1 MEVRGWKC
9 GLGKM
14 GLNYGKSRENHQ
26 QYEVLVLGLDLDI
39 NTIDFYAVSVDH
51 NSFLTGGDSSKC

>member
-1 MEVRGWKC
+1 MAKA
-9 GLGKM
+9 GK
-14 GLNYGKSRENHQ
+14 NHQ